1 MCVFNFFKRFRRRVR
16 RFFNEK
22 SQIIRRFWH
31 GSPLFLEMSYS
42 ETRTKNIVGF
52 EENWTRFYEFRLCF
66 LSEFFIEPS
75 RFFAGIDAAFSGM
88 KLCDLRSSTAERRIC
103 GCLRARYA
111 SCFAGKNAAEFLF
124 MRANDGSLFL
134 IILRS
139 QSAFLPL
146 HLATLHAI
154 KMTESVWI
162 LIGKV
167 YLSALLR
174 KRKDG
179 GMCPARV
186 AKCVLREQKTQSAVS
201 FFEYPWLGLM
211 QFNCGVL
218 LHPDA
223 PQARKSEENWE

>member
-1 MCVFNFFKRFRRRVR
+1 
-16 RFFNEK
+16 
-22 SQIIRRFWH
+22 
-31 GSPLFLEMSYS
+31 MSYS

-111 SCFAGKNAAEFLF
+111 SCFAGKNAAEFPF
-124 MRANDGSLFL
+124 KRANDGSFFL
-134 IILRS
+134 IIPPS
-139 QSAFLPL
+139 QPAFLSSKSTAL
-146 HLATLHAI
+146 HST
-154 KMTESVWI
+154 KRTESIQI

-174 KRKDG
+174 EKKDG

-186 AKCVLREQKTQSAVS
+186 TKRVLREQKNTFCCL
-201 FFEYPWLGLM
+201 FFEYSWLGLM

-218 LHPDA
+218 PRLGA
-223 PQARKSEENWE
+223 PRSWKAEEN

>member
-1 MCVFNFFKRFRRRVR
+1 
-16 RFFNEK
+16 
-22 SQIIRRFWH
+22 
-31 GSPLFLEMSYS
+31 MSYS

-52 EENWTRFYEFRLCF
+52 EENWTRFCEFRLCF

-88 KLCDLRSSTAERRIC
+88 KLCDLRSSTAERCIC

-124 MRANDGSLFL
+124 MRANDGSFFL
-134 IILRS
+134 IIPPS
-139 QSAFLPL
+139 QPAFLSLKSTAL
-146 HLATLHAI
+146 HST
-154 KMTESVWI
+154 KTTESIWDF
-162 LIGKV
+162 IGKV
-167 YLSALLR
+167 YLSALFR

-201 FFEYPWLGLM
+201 FFEYSWLGFM
-211 QFNCGVL
+211 QFNCRVL
-218 LHPDA
+218 PHLGA
-223 PQARKSEENWE
+223 PQARKSEEN